1 MKNLNLE
8 QFISNVPVLR
18 IFGKNLALNAGIAF
32 VIQDFLIPLYSN
44 YIYNIVFSLFLFGIL
59 SLGYWFYIFK
69 NQEKKLSHYSF
80 QLFIVSIILSVMVG
94 ALSSVSK
101 ALSSDD
107 RGILASN
114 VDFVANLQ
122 DNTNIYKEDIQSLG
136 RDISK
141 VSDQFSELQD
151 NLSSL
156 SQQISSQ
163 FSETGNTSIDEEDF
177 LNKISSLIDEKGN
190 AREKIVVS
198 DNDSEEVKELKRDLD
213 VATELLR
220 QVTLANVN
228 LQKREN
234 ASSSS
239 EQLNSDSIVY
249 YIDDLKKDVSDLRN
263 FSLQLLANTA
273 LADTRSEFNAFRNET
288 KKDLDEFKLFTTNE
302 IEEIKNLSNE
312 ILEIFSKSSTIS
324 SNNLSKDLKDLSKAM
339 EKTNSKS
346 GSIDESYLEEII
358 ETYQELAKKIDN
370 SSFQNDL
377 NDIKKE
383 LANLSSSSNSVDKSV
398 LQSLESSPEGIVDN
412 NASLSELKYYIV
424 ELMKDQNE
432 IRQIVK
438 DLREL
443 LEKSEQN

>member
-18 IFGKNLALNAGIAF
+18 ILAKNLALNAGIAF

-44 YIYNIVFSLFLFGIL
+44 YIYNIVFGLFLFGIL
-59 SLGYWFYIFK
+59 ALGYWFYIFK
-69 NQEKKLSHYSF
+69 NKEKKLSHYSF
-80 QLFIVSIILSVMVG
+80 QLFIVSVILSVMVG

-163 FSETGNTSIDEEDF
+163 FSETGNTSIDEEEF
-177 LNKISSLIDEKGN
+177 LSKISSLIDEKGN
-190 AREKIVVS
+190 TREKIVVS

-234 ASSSS
+234 ESSS

-249 YIDDLKKDVSDLRN
+249 YIDDLKKDVGDLRN

-288 KKDLDEFKLFTTNE
+288 KKDLDEFKLFTTKE

-346 GSIDESYLEEII
+346 GSIDESYLEEIV

-383 LANLSSSSNSVDKSV
+383 LANLSSNSSSVDKSV

-412 NASLSELKYYIV
+412 NASISELKYYIV

-443 LEKSEQN
+443 LEKGEKN

>member
-1 MKNLNLE
+1 MKNINLE

-32 VIQDFLIPLYSN
+32 IIQDFLIPLYSN
-44 YIYNIVFSLFLFGIL
+44 YIYNIVFGLFLFGIL

-69 NQEKKLSHYSF
+69 NKEKKLSHYSF
-80 QLFIVSIILSVMVG
+80 QLFIVSVILSVMVG

-163 FSETGNTSIDEEDF
+163 FSETGNTSIDEEEF
-177 LNKISSLIDEKGN
+177 LSKISSLIDEKGN
-190 AREKIVVS
+190 TREKIVVS

-234 ASSSS
+234 ESSS

-249 YIDDLKKDVSDLRN
+249 YIDDLKKDVGDLRN

-288 KKDLDEFKLFTTNE
+288 KKDLDEFKLFTTKE

-346 GSIDESYLEEII
+346 GSIDESYLEEIV

-383 LANLSSSSNSVDKSV
+383 LANLSSNSSSVDKSV

-412 NASLSELKYYIV
+412 NASISELKYYIV

-443 LEKSEQN
+443 LEIGEQN